1 MCFAPHQKSYA
12 GNSNYTGKYDFRT
25 LLLFLRFNLV
35 KINLFYSLLQLRNY
49 HLRSFGKGQGSPQ
62 IQIFCWFGVK
72 TLLNVFEFFC
82 FIL

>member
-35 KINLFYSLLQLRNY
+35 KIHIYIRIPSPAEKLSSEELRKGPMANQHSSLSN
-49 HLRSFGKGQGSPQ
+49 KGG
-62 IQIFCWFGVK
+62 IIF
-72 TLLNVFEFFC
+72 
-82 FIL
+82 FIFPMMS

>member
-35 KINLFYSLLQLRNY
+35 KIHIYFRIPSPAEKLSSEELRKGSGKPSNPNILLV
-49 HLRSFGKGQGSPQ
+49 
-62 IQIFCWFGVK
+62 WFEDPPK
-72 TLLNVFEFFC
+72 CL
-82 FIL
+82 